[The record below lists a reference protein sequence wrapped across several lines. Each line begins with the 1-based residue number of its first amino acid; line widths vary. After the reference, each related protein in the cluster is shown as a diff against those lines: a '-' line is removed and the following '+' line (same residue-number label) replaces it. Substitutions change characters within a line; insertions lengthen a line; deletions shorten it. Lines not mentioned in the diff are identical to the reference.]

1 MQLRP
6 SFRDW
11 RARRREAM
19 ECREAVELMTEY
31 LESALDDHL
40 RRRFDVHLAGC
51 PACTAYLGQ
60 MRATI
65 AVLGHLEIE
74 QFDDALRAELVSI
87 YRAFHAK

>member
-1 MQLRP
+1 MQLRS

-19 ECREAVELMTEY
+19 ECRAAVELMTEY
-31 LESALDDHL
+31 LESALDDRV
-40 RRRFDVHLAGC
+40 RRRFEVHLASC

-87 YRAFHAK
+87 YRAFRAK

>member
-1 MQLRP
+1 MDLRS

-11 RARRREAM
+11 RDRRREAM
-19 ECREAVELMTEY
+19 ECRAAVDLMTEY
-31 LESALDDHL
+31 LEAALEDRL
-40 RRRFDVHLAGC
+40 RRRFEGHLASC

-65 AVLGHLEIE
+65 AVLGRLDIE
-74 QFDDALRAELVSI
+74 QFDDALRAELVST